1 VRKIL
6 IFIAFLISGCA
17 TTDKYVLEPGNTD
30 ELATLYIYRTDTS
43 FHSLNPEL
51 PYIYIADKVAA
62 KLGTGEF
69 KVIKVLPG
77 KHRLSVRQ
85 PIMFMPGTESDS
97 FEYDF
102 KAGETYYVRYSM
114 EFGGAAPVENTISVY
129 GSSNFGL
136 TNRENYEARK

>member
-1 VRKIL
+1 MRKIL
-6 IFIAFLISGCA
+6 ILMALLISGCA
-17 TTDKYVLEPGNTD
+17 TTDNFVLKSGHAD

-51 PYIYIADKVAA
+51 PYIYIGDKVAA
-62 KLGTGEF
+62 KLGTGES
-69 KVIKVLPG
+69 KVVKVLPG
-77 KHRLSVRQ
+77 KHRLSIRQ

-102 KAGETYYVRYSM
+102 KTGESYYVRYSM
-114 EFGGAAPVENTISVY
+114 EFGGATPVGNTISIY

-136 TNRENYEARK
+136 TNKENYEARK